1 MGCAIIGKNIMR
13 LIPIIKWILFSIIFF
28 TSIVLPLI
36 FLETPLSAY
45 ADAALAWAGTNK
57 VAVSL
62 IVITA
67 LMADVILPVPN
78 GLTNTLSG
86 MSLGWGLSS
95 IVVWIGLNLGACIG
109 YFLGRMAARPIAKK
123 IISNDEF
130 NDAEKA
136 LKNFNALGL
145 ILSRPVPGFAEL
157 IVISAGLSKMPFKN
171 FISVVSITNLG
182 VAIVFSGIGAAAIG
196 SNSSFLAFT
205 GAAVLP
211 ALCYFFYNKF
221 YKT

>member
-1 MGCAIIGKNIMR
+1 MR
-13 LIPIIKWILFSIIFF
+13 LIPIIKWTSFIIIFF
-28 TSIVLPLI
+28 TSILLPLI
-36 FLETPLSAY
+36 FLETPLSTF

-57 VAVSL
+57 MAISF
-62 IVITA
+62 IVIAA

-109 YFLGRMAARPIAKK
+109 YLLGSIAARPIAKK
-123 IISNDEF
+123 IISTAEF

-136 LKNFNALGL
+136 LKNFNTIGL

-157 IVISAGLSKMPFKN
+157 ITLSAGLSKMPFKN
-171 FISVVSITNLG
+171 FIFVVGITNLG
-182 VAIVFSGIGAAAIG
+182 VAIVFSGIGAAAIDN
-196 SNSSFLAFT
+196 NSSFLAFI

>member
-1 MGCAIIGKNIMR
+1 MCIR
-13 LIPIIKWILFSIIFF
+13 DS
-28 TSIVLPLI
+28 
-36 FLETPLSAY
+36 LSTY
-45 ADAALAWAGTNK
+45 ANAALAWAGTNK
-57 VAVSL
+57 MAVSL
-62 IVITA
+62 IVIAA

-95 IVVWIGLNLGACIG
+95 IVVWIGLNLGACVG

-136 LKNFNALGL
+136 LKNFNTLGL

-171 FISVVSITNLG
+171 FISVVAITNLG
-182 VAIVFSGIGAAAIG
+182 VAIVFSGIGAAAIE

>member
-1 MGCAIIGKNIMR
+1 M
-13 LIPIIKWILFSIIFF
+13 PIIKWILFSIIFF

-36 FLETPLSAY
+36 FLETPLSSY
-45 ADAALAWAGTNK
+45 ANAALAWAGTNK

-62 IVITA
+62 IVIAA

-95 IVVWIGLNLGACIG
+95 IVVWIGLNLGACVG
-109 YFLGRMAARPIAKK
+109 YFLGRIAARPIAKK

-136 LKNFNALGL
+136 LKNFNTLGL

-171 FISVVSITNLG
+171 FISVVAITNLG
-182 VAIVFSGIGAAAIG
+182 VAIVFSGIGAAAIE

>member
-1 MGCAIIGKNIMR
+1 M
-13 LIPIIKWILFSIIFF
+13 PIIKWILFSIIFF

-36 FLETPLSAY
+36 FLETPLSTY

-57 VAVSL
+57 MAVSL
-62 IVITA
+62 IVIA
-67 LMADVILPVPN
+67 SLMADVILPIPN

-95 IVVWIGLNLGACIG
+95 IVVWIGLNLGACVG

-136 LKNFNALGL
+136 LKSFNTLGL

-171 FISVVSITNLG
+171 FISVVAITNLG
-182 VAIVFSGIGAAAIG
+182 VAIVFSGIGAAAIE

-205 GAAVLP
+205 GAAALP

>member
-1 MGCAIIGKNIMR
+1 M
-13 LIPIIKWILFSIIFF
+13 PIIKWIIFSIIFF

-45 ADAALAWAGTNK
+45 VDAALAWAGTNK

-95 IVVWIGLNLGACIG
+95 IVVWIGLNLGACVG

-123 IISNDEF
+123 IISNEEF

-136 LKNFNALGL
+136 LKNFNTLGL

-171 FISVVSITNLG
+171 FISVVAITNLG
-182 VAIVFSGIGAAAIG
+182 VAIVFSGIGAAAIE

>member
-1 MGCAIIGKNIMR
+1 
-13 LIPIIKWILFSIIFF
+13 
-28 TSIVLPLI
+28 
-36 FLETPLSAY
+36 
-45 ADAALAWAGTNK
+45 
-57 VAVSL
+57 
-62 IVITA
+62 
-67 LMADVILPVPN
+67 MADVILPVPN

-95 IVVWIGLNLGACIG
+95 IVVWIGLNLGACVG

-136 LKNFNALGL
+136 FKNFNPLGL
-145 ILSRPVPGFAEL
+145 IRSRPVPGFAEL

-171 FISVVSITNLG
+171 FISVVAITNLG
-182 VAIVFSGIGAAAIG
+182 VAIVFSGIGAAAIE

>member
-1 MGCAIIGKNIMR
+1 M
-13 LIPIIKWILFSIIFF
+13 PIIKWILFSIIFF

-36 FLETPLSAY
+36 FLETPLSTY

-57 VAVSL
+57 MAVSL
-62 IVITA
+62 IVIAA

-95 IVVWIGLNLGACIG
+95 IVVWIGLNLGACVG

-136 LKNFNALGL
+136 LKNFNTLGL

-157 IVISAGLSKMPFKN
+157 IVIVLGYLKCLLKILFLLSQ
-171 FISVVSITNLG
+171 
-182 VAIVFSGIGAAAIG
+182 
-196 SNSSFLAFT
+196 
-205 GAAVLP
+205 
-211 ALCYFFYNKF
+211 
-221 YKT
+221 

>member
-1 MGCAIIGKNIMR
+1 M
-13 LIPIIKWILFSIIFF
+13 
-28 TSIVLPLI
+28 PLI
-36 FLETPLSAY
+36 FLETPLSTY
-45 ADAALAWAGTNK
+45 ADAALTWAGTNK

-62 IVITA
+62 IVIAA

-95 IVVWIGLNLGACIG
+95 IVVWIGLNLGACVG

-130 NDAEKA
+130 TNAEKA
-136 LKNFNALGL
+136 LKNFNTLGL

-171 FISVVSITNLG
+171 FISVVAITNLG
-182 VAIVFSGIGAAAIG
+182 VAIVFSGIGAAAIE
-196 SNSSFLAFT
+196 SNSSLLAFT

-211 ALCYFFYNKF
+211 ALCYFFYNRF